1 MDPLDDVEYGEP
13 HHHLLKRPPV
23 DIEFSDLTYSVP
35 QGRNG
40 SKIILRSVSGLFRS
54 GELTAILG
62 PSGAGKSTLINV
74 LAGYRCGDARGSI
87 MVNSRPREMKSFRK
101 MCRYIMQED
110 LLQPAL
116 TVLESMEI
124 ASDLKLG
131 YTISKENKLDTIENI
146 LQMLRLTKSKHTLME
161 NLSGGER
168 KRLSIALELV
178 NNPPVIFLDEPTTGL
193 DDLSSSQCVSLL
205 KDLAYGGRTIICSIH
220 TPSAKLFAMFD
231 HVYIVAEGQCMFAG
245 VGQDMVPYLST
256 VGLSC
261 PKHYN
266 PADFMIEVCSREY
279 GDYSEK
285 MSTAVDNGKCLRWFK
300 DNSETRKPIVRRA
313 SQYDTVSK
321 HLYDF
326 SSTGWSQFNVLLRRM
341 MIQHKRDYT
350 YLLFK
355 LFMYTFIGLVV
366 GGMFFQFGNDASM
379 TIFNYGFMFITIIVF
394 MYTPLMPVLLKFPK
408 EVQLLKRE
416 YFNRW
421 YGLNAYFCALTCSQ
435 LPMQLILSSVYIVIT
450 YLLTNQPL
458 EWERGIKFSV
468 VCLMVSLSSESMAYA
483 ISSQFNVTN
492 SVFFGPCVACP
503 MMLLAS
509 FGLGYE
515 ENEIP
520 AIIKLGMNFS
530 YLRHGVEALVMSVY
544 GNGRGRLECPKTTDY
559 CDLRDPSALFKTVG
573 MSDVTYWGSMSALCC
588 MFLAFKV
595 ASYVMLRWRLS
606 TKPSLLLKLGFVGR
620 FIKAYFNI
628 PR

>member
-1 MDPLDDVEYGEP
+1 
-13 HHHLLKRPPV
+13 
-23 DIEFSDLTYSVP
+23 
-35 QGRNG
+35 
-40 SKIILRSVSGLFRS
+40 
-54 GELTAILG
+54 
-62 PSGAGKSTLINV
+62 
-74 LAGYRCGDARGSI
+74 
-87 MVNSRPREMKSFRK
+87 
-101 MCRYIMQED
+101 MQED
-110 LLQPAL
+110 LLQPSL

-124 ASDLKLG
+124 AADLKLG
-131 YTISKENKLDTIENI
+131 YTISKQEKLDSIEEI
-146 LQMLRLTKSKHTLME
+146 LQMLRLTKTKHTLME

-178 NNPPVIFLDEPTTGL
+178 NNPPIIFLDEPTTGL

-205 KDLAYGGRTIICSIH
+205 KDLAHGGRTIICSIH

-231 HVYIVAEGQCMFAG
+231 HIYIVAEGQCMFAG
-245 VGQDMVPYLST
+245 VGSDMVPYLST
-256 VGLSC
+256 IGLNC

-285 MSTAVDNGKCLRWFK
+285 MATSVDNGKCLRWYK

-313 SQYDTVSK
+313 SQYDTVSH

-326 SSTGWSQFNVLLRRM
+326 SSSGWSQFTVLLRRM
-341 MIQHKRDYT
+341 VIQHKRDYS

-355 LFMYTFIGLVV
+355 LIMYTFIGLVV

-379 TIFNYGFMFITIIVF
+379 TIFNYGFIFITIIVF
-394 MYTPLMPVLLKFPK
+394 MYTPLMPVLLQFPK

-435 LPMQLILSSVYIVIT
+435 LPMQIILSSVYIAIT
-450 YLLTNQPL
+450 YFLTNQPM
-458 EWERGIKFSV
+458 EWDRGIKFSV
-468 VCLMVSLSSESMAYA
+468 VCLLVSLSSESMAYA

-509 FGLGYE
+509 FGLGYNE
-515 ENEIP
+515 DEIP
-520 AIIKLGMNFS
+520 AIIRLGMSFS
-530 YLRHGVEALVMSVY
+530 YLRYGVEALVMAVY
-544 GNGRGRLECPKTTDY
+544 GNGRGRLECPSSEDY
-559 CDLRDPSALFKTVG
+559 CELRDPSALFKTVG
-573 MSDVTYWGSMSALCC
+573 MSDVTYWGSLTALCC
-588 MFLAFKV
+588 MFFMFKT

-620 FIKAYFNI
+620 FIKAHFNI

>member
-87 MVNSRPREMKSFRK
+87 MVNSRPRDMKSFRK

-131 YTISKENKLDTIENI
+131 YTISKENKLDSIENI

-231 HVYIVAEGQCMFAG
+231 HIYIVAEGQCMFAG

-256 VGLSC
+256 IGLNC

-435 LPMQLILSSVYIVIT
+435 LPMQLILSSVYIAIT

-520 AIIKLGMNFS
+520 AIIRLGMNFS

-544 GNGRGRLECPKTTDY
+544 GNGRGRLECPKTEDY

>member
-1 MDPLDDVEYGEP
+1 MDPLDDVDNCEP

-131 YTISKENKLDTIENI
+131 YTISKENKLESIEDI

-178 NNPPVIFLDEPTTGL
+178 NNPPVIFLEEPTTGL

-231 HVYIVAEGQCMFAG
+231 HIYIVAEGQCMFAG

-256 VGLSC
+256 VGLNC

-313 SQYDTVSK
+313 SQYDTVSN

-379 TIFNYGFMFITIIVF
+379 TIFNYGFIFITIIVF
-394 MYTPLMPVLLKFPK
+394 MYTPLMPVLLKFPT

-435 LPMQLILSSVYIVIT
+435 LPMQIILSSIYIAIT
-450 YLLTNQPL
+450 YFLTNQPL

-468 VCLMVSLSSESMAYA
+468 VCLMVSLSSESLAYA

-515 ENEIP
+515 EHEIP
-520 AIIKLGMNFS
+520 SIIRLGMNFS

-544 GNGRGRLECPKTTDY
+544 GNGRGRLECPKSEDY
-559 CDLRDPSALFKTVG
+559 CDLRDPAALFKTVG
-573 MSDVTYWGSMSALCC
+573 MSEVTYWGSMSALCC
-588 MFLAFKV
+588 MFLMFKL
-595 ASYVMLRWRLS
+595 ASYVMLRRRLS
-606 TKPSLLLKLGFVGR
+606 TKQSLLLKLGFVGR
-620 FIKAYFNI
+620 FIKANFNI

>member
-1 MDPLDDVEYGEP
+1 MDPLDDVENCEP

-131 YTISKENKLDTIENI
+131 STICKENKLESIEDI
-146 LQMLRLTKSKHTLME
+146 LQMLRLTKAKHTLME

-205 KDLAYGGRTIICSIH
+205 KDLAHGGRTIICSIH

-231 HVYIVAEGQCMFAG
+231 HIYIVAEGQCMFAG
-245 VGQDMVPYLST
+245 VGQDIVPYLSA
-256 VGLSC
+256 VGLNC

-313 SQYDTVSK
+313 SQYDTVSN

-379 TIFNYGFMFITIIVF
+379 TIFNYGFIFITIIVF
-394 MYTPLMPVLLKFPK
+394 MYTPLMPVLLKFPI

-435 LPMQLILSSVYIVIT
+435 LPMQIILSSVYIAIT
-450 YLLTNQPL
+450 YFLTNQPL

-468 VCLMVSLSSESMAYA
+468 VCLMVSLSSESLAYA

-515 ENEIP
+515 EDEIP
-520 AIIKLGMNFS
+520 GIIRLGMNFS
-530 YLRHGVEALVMSVY
+530 YLRHGVEALVMAIY
-544 GNGRGRLECPKTTDY
+544 GNGRGRMDCPKSEDY

-573 MSDVTYWGSMSALCC
+573 MSEVTYWGSMSALCG

-595 ASYVMLRWRLS
+595 ASYVMLRRRLS

-620 FIKAYFNI
+620 FIKANFNI

>member
-1 MDPLDDVEYGEP
+1 MDPLDDVEYCEP
-13 HHHLLKRPPV
+13 HNHLLKRPPV

-131 YTISKENKLDTIENI
+131 YTISKENKLESIEDI

-231 HVYIVAEGQCMFAG
+231 HIYIVAEGQCMFAG
-245 VGQDMVPYLST
+245 VGQDMVPYLSSI
-256 VGLSC
+256 GLNC

-300 DNSETRKPIVRRA
+300 DNSETRKPIIRRA
-313 SQYDTVSK
+313 SQYDKVSN

-326 SSTGWSQFNVLLRRM
+326 SSSGWSQFNVLLRRM
-341 MIQHKRDYT
+341 MIQHKRDIT

-379 TIFNYGFMFITIIVF
+379 TIFNYGFIFITIIVF
-394 MYTPLMPVLLKFPK
+394 MYTPLMPVLLKFPT

-435 LPMQLILSSVYIVIT
+435 LPMQIILSSIYIAIT
-450 YLLTNQPL
+450 YFLTNQPL

-468 VCLMVSLSSESMAYA
+468 VCFMVSLSSESLAYA

-515 ENEIP
+515 EDEIP
-520 AIIKLGMNFS
+520 TLIRLGMNFS
-530 YLRHGVEALVMSVY
+530 YLRHGVEALVMAVY
-544 GNGRGRLECPKTTDY
+544 GNGRGRLECPKSEDY

-573 MSDVTYWGSMSALCC
+573 MSEVTYWGSMSALCG

-595 ASYVMLRWRLS
+595 ASYVMLRRRLS

-620 FIKAYFNI
+620 FIKANFNI

>member
-379 TIFNYGFMFITIIVF
+379 TIFNYGFMFITTIVF

-559 CDLRDPSALFKTVG
+559 CDIRDPSALFKTVG

>member
-131 YTISKENKLDTIENI
+131 YTISKKNKLDSIENI

-256 VGLSC
+256 IGINC

-313 SQYDTVSK
+313 SQYDTVSN

-379 TIFNYGFMFITIIVF
+379 TIFNYGFIFITIIVF
-394 MYTPLMPVLLKFPK
+394 MYTPLMPVF
-408 EVQLLKRE
+408 
-416 YFNRW
+416 
-421 YGLNAYFCALTCSQ
+421 
-435 LPMQLILSSVYIVIT
+435 
-450 YLLTNQPL
+450 
-458 EWERGIKFSV
+458 
-468 VCLMVSLSSESMAYA
+468 
-483 ISSQFNVTN
+483 
-492 SVFFGPCVACP
+492 
-503 MMLLAS
+503 
-509 FGLGYE
+509 
-515 ENEIP
+515 
-520 AIIKLGMNFS
+520 
-530 YLRHGVEALVMSVY
+530 
-544 GNGRGRLECPKTTDY
+544 
-559 CDLRDPSALFKTVG
+559 
-573 MSDVTYWGSMSALCC
+573 
-588 MFLAFKV
+588 
-595 ASYVMLRWRLS
+595 
-606 TKPSLLLKLGFVGR
+606 
-620 FIKAYFNI
+620 
-628 PR
+628 